1 MIIRDVLFPGVQPS
15 EFRGTTEHLFVALH
29 PVAIVVGFCRLNIP
43 VVFPFPRSVVG
54 SRKGRFESDV
64 DRNGHGAAGPHVEP
78 QFGIRLAAA
87 GEDEHHGPIGA
98 SETSGERFFVGAAR
112 AGGMPGMRV
121 QPDPA
126 EIPRVATLIDL
137 FIKEVRH
144 SFVVEG
150 NSHRSALLPHEAD
163 VLNKRKVVGFGD
175 CEPTNFRRAVVTQEQ
190 QLGPRVRGEPERRS
204 ADRCRN
210 LALGAKSRRLPPLP
224 FLCMHGISHR

>member
-1 MIIRDVLFPGVQPS
+1 M
-15 EFRGTTEHLFVALH
+15 
-29 PVAIVVGFCRLNIP
+29 VGFCRLNIP

-112 AGGMPGMRV
+112 MGRMPGMGV
-121 QPDPA
+121 YPNPA
-126 EIPRVATLIDL
+126 EISGMATLIDL

-144 SFVVEG
+144 SVVVESNG
-150 NSHRSALLPHEAD
+150 HGGALLLHEPD
-163 VLNKRKVVGFGD
+163 VLNKRKVVGLGNR
-175 CEPTNFRRAVVTQEQ
+175 EPTNFRRAVVTQEQ
-190 QLGPRVRGEPERRS
+190 
-204 ADRCRN
+204 
-210 LALGAKSRRLPPLP
+210 
-224 FLCMHGISHR
+224 